1 MLETIPVEQSQ
12 PILEVEI
19 KEDFGALI
27 PEHAITRLAR
37 FLLPKIQGDLK
48 PEEE

>member
-1 MLETIPVEQSQ
+1 MPETVPMEQSQ
-12 PILEVEI
+12 PILEVET

-27 PEHAITRLAR
+27 PDHAITRLAG
-37 FLLPKIQGDLK
+37 FLLPKIQENLK